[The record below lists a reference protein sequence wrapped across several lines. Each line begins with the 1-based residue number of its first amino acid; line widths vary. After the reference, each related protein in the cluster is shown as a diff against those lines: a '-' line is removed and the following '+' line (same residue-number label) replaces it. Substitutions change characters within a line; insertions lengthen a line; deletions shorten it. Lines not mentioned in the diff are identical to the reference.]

1 MCETSVGFH
10 DMLFI
15 SCGFIAISIIKGVY
29 LGRAE
34 QSNIMTQRK
43 PKLLDDFLII
53 HNVFRMYC
61 CNSSSEQHIM
71 WV

>member
-1 MCETSVGFH
+1 MCETSVGFY

-43 PKLLDDFLII
+43 PKLLL
-53 HNVFRMYC
+53 
-61 CNSSSEQHIM
+61 
-71 WV
+71 